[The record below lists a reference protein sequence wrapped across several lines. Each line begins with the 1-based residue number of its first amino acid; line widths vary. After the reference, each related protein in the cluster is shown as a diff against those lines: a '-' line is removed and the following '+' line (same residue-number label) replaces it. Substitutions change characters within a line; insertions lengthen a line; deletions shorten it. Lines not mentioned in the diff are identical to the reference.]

1 MSRRRYRVVFSRR
14 KIGLKKGRSIM
25 TKVTVATKVTAPAEE
40 VWRLVGGWNALPD
53 WHPAVETSAIEE
65 GGHKRRLKLAD
76 GAEITEQLEKFDG
89 EAKTYTYS
97 IIASPLPLA
106 DYRST
111 ITVRREGET
120 STIEWS
126 TTFEP
131 VGVPETELAKS
142 LENFYQSGFDNLRK
156 LLGM

>member
-1 MSRRRYRVVFSRR
+1 MARHGVSHGVRLSRRRYRVVFSRR
-14 KIGLKKGRSIM
+14 KIGLKKGRNIM

-65 GGHKRRLKLAD
+65 GGHKRRLKLAN

-97 IIASPLPLA
+97 IIASP
-106 DYRST
+106 
-111 ITVRREGET
+111 
-120 STIEWS
+120 
-126 TTFEP
+126 
-131 VGVPETELAKS
+131 
-142 LENFYQSGFDNLRK
+142 
-156 LLGM
+156 